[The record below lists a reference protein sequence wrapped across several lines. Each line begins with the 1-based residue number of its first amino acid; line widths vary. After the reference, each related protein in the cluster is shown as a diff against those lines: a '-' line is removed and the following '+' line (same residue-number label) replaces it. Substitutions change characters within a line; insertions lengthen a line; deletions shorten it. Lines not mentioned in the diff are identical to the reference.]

1 MIHNLSYLCIF
12 WLYAK
17 TLIFIDHSIWL
28 QLWQSG
34 SWWLHTIF
42 LWWNPR
48 SCQNLQFWWWAT
60 FGKSRSKYLHQV
72 SYYGKREKDYTFLIN
87 NSSPQERE
95 GLLSNLLVN
104 NSWGRFW
111 AIWWKNSSSRFV
123 LKIQKKS
130 NLDLAYWLGSNFL
143 GIEIKHILN

>member
-1 MIHNLSYLCIF
+1 MIHNLSYLCIC

-60 FGKSRSKYLHQV
+60 FGKSKSKYLHQV
-72 SYYGKREKDYTFLIN
+72 PL
-87 NSSPQERE
+87 NSSKCAVARYLVTLPLIIIFTYKIYIVFMLMEFQAHYFFVLCPISILHFSKTVE
-95 GLLSNLLVN
+95 GL
-104 NSWGRFW
+104 GT
-111 AIWWKNSSSRFV
+111 I
-123 LKIQKKS
+123 
-130 NLDLAYWLGSNFL
+130 
-143 GIEIKHILN
+143 